1 MRATGANVR
10 SGEKQLNYGNKGV
23 SDNYNPAVSV
33 TDTAYILGGTSSSI
47 IIRESDDQHVP
58 ASHNQFNPVGKDEL
72 GYRNKGDAGRATLNN
87 SDPAAT
93 NFRSGEDNWVMR
105 NVVKA
110 LSPTI
115 CGQQALIFV
124 AVSHNSTTKIRVAAT
139 NN

>member
-23 SDNYNPAVSV
+23 SDNYNPADSV
-33 TDTAYILGGTSSSI
+33 TDTAYILSGTSSSI

-93 NFRSGEDNWVMR
+93 NFRSGEDNMGYEKRGEGTQPDDMR
-105 NVVKA
+105 
-110 LSPTI
+110 
-115 CGQQALIFV
+115 
-124 AVSHNSTTKIRVAAT
+124 STGADVRSGEPQLNYQNKGSSY
-139 NN
+139 